1 MRQLKK
7 LGQGT
12 LPAQGFNDAKTNAA
26 AAVNRNTLRLVNH
39 EQRLVFVDDGQ
50 INTLL
55 GYFIHFILWSLGDA
69 DGRNTQFIASAK
81 TVSCIDPPAIYPHF
95 STTQNTVKMAL
106 GNTLA
111 TANEEVI
118 KTLALL
124 FFSDHHMGDGIVTS
138 TIHFLIYCPRFAS
151 RFARD
156 SEPSDRSPS
165 RYKRDRQTAGSEVSL
180 ARLAQARP
188 T

>member
-1 MRQLKK
+1 
-7 LGQGT
+7 
-12 LPAQGFNDAKTNAA
+12 
-26 AAVNRNTLRLVNH
+26 
-39 EQRLVFVDDGQ
+39 
-50 INTLL
+50 
-55 GYFIHFILWSLGDA
+55 
-69 DGRNTQFIASAK
+69 
-81 TVSCIDPPAIYPHF
+81 
-95 STTQNTVKMAL
+95 MAF

-124 FFSDHHMGDGIVTS
+124 LFSDHHMGDGIVTS

-188 T
+188 TQNDWLSSLTKSSDVNVLARRKHARIARCRNFQVAHFNKKHATVVDQHIHHRHRHLPMTQLEN